1 MVLKLKALR
10 KAAHVSQEELAEK
23 IGISARSIGAWERGQ
38 TTTNIEQAWNCAVAL
53 NCTPNDLLGWYDEHP
68 EDRPASPPADPAAAE
83 LVDAYGR
90 CTPERQGAL
99 LQSARDAALASGRLP
114 NVVPFMPLG
123 RSR

>member
-38 TTTNIEQAWNCAVAL
+38 TTMNIEQAWNCAVAL

-99 LQSARDAALASGRLP
+99 LQSARDAALASGEAPQRGG
-114 NVVPFMPLG
+114 V
-123 RSR
+123 RAREAI

>member
-38 TTTNIEQAWNCAVAL
+38 TTMNAEQLWNCAVAL
-53 NCTPNDLLGWYDEHP
+53 GTTPNDLLGWYDEHP
-68 EDRPASPPADPAAAE
+68 EDRPAPPGDPMAAD

-90 CTPERQGAL
+90 CTPERRAAL
-99 LQSARDAALASGRLP
+99 VQSARDAALASGEAPQRGAARP
-114 NVVPFMPLG
+114 AGVA
-123 RSR
+123 